1 MYKRQNEW
9 YNKKGDPFNEPF
21 IFALPGYSVRPL
33 EMSGAIGSIQL
44 KKWKENVA
52 QRQSNAALFRE
63 LFEPEPW
70 CQLQSVLPGH
80 ESSWYGFG
88 MLVND
93 RDNYV
98 RHLMDNGIQVRPIM
112 TGNFLNQPVMKFF
125 KDSIIPID
133 GCGVA
138 ETIDKRGFFLGNHPD
153 NRSHDIGEL
162 HKIMVRIKEAT
173 E

>member
-1 MYKRQNEW
+1 
-9 YNKKGDPFNEPF
+9 
-21 IFALPGYSVRPL
+21 
-33 EMSGAIGSIQL
+33 
-44 KKWKENVA
+44 
-52 QRQSNAALFRE
+52 
-63 LFEPEPW
+63 
-70 CQLQSVLPGH
+70 
-80 ESSWYGFG
+80 
-88 MLVND
+88 MLGND